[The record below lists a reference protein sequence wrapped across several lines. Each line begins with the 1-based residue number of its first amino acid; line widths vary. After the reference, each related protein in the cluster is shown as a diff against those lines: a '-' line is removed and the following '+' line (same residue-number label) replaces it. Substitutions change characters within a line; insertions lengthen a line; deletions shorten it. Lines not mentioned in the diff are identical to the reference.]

1 MNKYALL
8 ADLVLVLHLGFVLFV
23 VFGGLFALRWR
34 WAPLLHLPAVAW
46 GVWIELTGGVC
57 PLTPL
62 ENALRQSA
70 GESGYS
76 GGFVEQYLVPLLYPS
91 WLDLPTQIVLASFVV
106 IINAIIYGFAWRKH
120 SKRD

>member
-1 MNKYALL
+1 MNAHSLL

-34 WAPLLHLPAVAW
+34 WAPGVHLPAVAW
-46 GVWIELTGGVC
+46 GVWVELTGGVC

-70 GESGYS
+70 GEAGYT
-76 GGFVEQYLVPLLYPS
+76 GGFVEQYLLPLLYPA
-91 WLDLPTQIVLASFVV
+91 WLDLPTQVVLAAFALVT
-106 IINAIIYGFAWRKH
+106 NAIIYGAAWRKRRA
-120 SKRD
+120 SA